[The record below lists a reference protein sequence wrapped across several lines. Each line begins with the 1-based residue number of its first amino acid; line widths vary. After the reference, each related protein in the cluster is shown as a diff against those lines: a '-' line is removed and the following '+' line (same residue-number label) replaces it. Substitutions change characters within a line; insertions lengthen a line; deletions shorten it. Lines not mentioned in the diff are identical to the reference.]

1 MMAMRSPKMSASSMK
16 CVVRTVTRPSRT
28 PWMMFQVDRRLKG
41 SMPEVGSSRKETR
54 GRLIR
59 AMHSESFRFWPP
71 DREPARVIHFS
82 ASPTSCIISLAR
94 FSTSRAGTPRSKAK
108 VRRCS
113 ITVSSDH
120 NTSCC
125 GQTPMR
131 RRISVM
137 SVRIEWP
144 AIVASPALGV
154 TMPVSMLMVVDFP
167 APLWPSKAKISP
179 SYIVNWRSST
189 ATFLPPGVENSR
201 RKCSHTT
208 KVPVPVERALTA
220 SPTCSTESG
229 STHIAEASERKRSLA
244 AGCPASRL
252 GACPNQYVG
261 CKGK

>member
-1 MMAMRSPKMSASSMK
+1 MR
-16 CVVRTVTRPSRT
+16 RTQGNVNSELNDEQSHRGQLQYHPHLQHQLSWVAAVLKQSRCNLSQEAWRFCDVLRGMQNSRT
-28 PWMMFQVDRRLKG
+28 QGNRRRNRR
-41 SMPEVGSSRKETR
+41 SVQHDE
-54 GRLIR
+54 
-59 AMHSESFRFWPP
+59 
-71 DREPARVIHFS
+71 EPARVIHFS

-108 VRRCS
+108 VRKCS

-179 SYIVNWRSST
+179 RH
-189 ATFLPPGVENSR
+189 G
-201 RKCSHTT
+201 
-208 KVPVPVERALTA
+208 
-220 SPTCSTESG
+220 
-229 STHIAEASERKRSLA
+229 THPQSQ
-244 AGCPASRL
+244 
-252 GACPNQYVG
+252 GANGGHQCG
-261 CKGK
+261 GKGA